1 MSTYLLRRLLG
12 MVAVLFV
19 MSFVIYGLI
28 GLMPGDPIDLM
39 VMSNPGMTAADA
51 DRLRALHGLD
61 QPLVTRYWHWLTAAL
76 HGDFGFSRV
85 FARPTLEIIGPALW
99 QTTKLVTLTL
109 VISSV
114 LSIALGVRAAIRPG
128 GRFDTVLSFLAFAGI
143 SMPTFWLALLLIL
156 VFAVWLGWLPAS
168 GMGPSDATGIW
179 AALQYLVLP
188 VTTLVIAQVGGITRY
203 ARSSMIETLRM
214 DFIRTAR
221 AKGAKERRVVF
232 RHALPNALTPVVT
245 VIGLRFGA
253 LFSGALIT
261 ETMFAQRGLGKTIY
275 DAILGN
281 DFNLAL
287 VALLFATFATL
298 VGNLLADLTYAWLDP
313 RISAT

>member
-1 MSTYLLRRLLG
+1 MTVFLLRRVFGMAVVLL
-12 MVAVLFV
+12 V
-19 MSFVIYGLI
+19 MSFVVYGLI

-39 VMSNPGMTAADA
+39 VMSNPGMTVADA

-61 QPLVTRYWHWLTAAL
+61 QPLIARYWRWLIAAL
-76 HGDFGFSRV
+76 SGDFGFSRV
-85 FARPTLEIIGPALW
+85 YARPVLDIIGPALW
-99 QTTKLVTLTL
+99 QTTKLVALTL
-109 VISSV
+109 VISS
-114 LSIALGVRAAIRPG
+114 LLAIALGIRSAIRPG
-128 GRFDTVLSFLAFAGI
+128 GRFDTLISFVSFAGI
-143 SMPTFWLALLLIL
+143 SIPSFWLALILIL
-156 VFAVWLGWLPAS
+156 TFAVGLGWLPAS
-168 GMGPSDATGIW
+168 GMGQPGEESFWNGAR
-179 AALQYLVLP
+179 YLILP
-188 VTTLVIAQVGGITRY
+188 VATLVIANLGGVTRY

-221 AKGAKERRVVF
+221 AKGARELRVVL
-232 RHALPNALTPVVT
+232 RHAFPNALTSVIT
-245 VIGLRFGA
+245 VIGVNFGT

-298 VGNLLADLTYAWLDP
+298 IGNLLADLAYAWLDP
-313 RISAT
+313 RISMT

>member
-1 MSTYLLRRLLG
+1 MIIYLMRRFAGMAVVLL
-12 MVAVLFV
+12 A
-19 MSFVIYGLI
+19 MSFIVYGLI

-51 DRLRALHGLD
+51 ERLRALHGLN
-61 QPLVTRYWHWLTAAL
+61 QPLVTRYWRWLTAAL
-76 HGDFGFSRV
+76 SGDFGFSRV
-85 FARPTLEIIGPALW
+85 YARPVLEIIGPALW
-99 QTTKLVTLTL
+99 QTTKLVAFTL

-114 LSIALGVRAAIRPG
+114 LAIVLGVRAALRPG
-128 GRFDTVLSFLAFAGI
+128 GRFDAAVSFISFAGI
-143 SMPTFWLALLLIL
+143 SLPSFWLALILIL
-156 VFAVWLGWLPAS
+156 TFAVWLGWLPAS
-168 GMGPSDATGIW
+168 GMGRAGEESFFSSVR
-179 AALQYLVLP
+179 YLVLP
-188 VTTLVIAQVGGITRY
+188 VTTLVIANVGGITRY

-221 AKGAKERRVVF
+221 AKGAREWRVIL
-232 RHALPNALTPVVT
+232 RHAFPNALTSVVT
-245 VIGLRFGA
+245 VIGLNFGA

-298 VGNLLADLTYAWLDP
+298 VGNLLADLAYAWLDP
-313 RISAT
+313 RISVT

>member
-1 MSTYLLRRLLG
+1 MIVFLLRRLIG
-12 MVAVLFV
+12 MAIVLLV

-61 QPLVTRYWHWLTAAL
+61 LPLITRYWHWLLAAL
-76 HGDFGFSRV
+76 SGDFGFSRIY
-85 FARPTLEIIGPALW
+85 ARPVLEIIAPALW
-99 QTTKLVTLTL
+99 QTTKLVALTL
-109 VISSV
+109 VISNAFAITLGV
-114 LSIALGVRAAIRPG
+114 LSAIRPG
-128 GRFDTVLSFLAFAGI
+128 GKFDTFMSFVSFAGI
-143 SMPTFWLALLLIL
+143 SIPSFWLALILIL
-156 VFAVWLGWLPAS
+156 IFAVWLGWLPAS
-168 GMGPSDATGIW
+168 GMGQLGTQSVWGSVR
-179 AALQYLVLP
+179 YLILP
-188 VTTLVIAQVGGITRY
+188 VATLVIANLGGMTRY

-214 DFIRTAR
+214 DFVRTAR
-221 AKGAKERRVVF
+221 AKGAREPRVVL
-232 RHALPNALTPVVT
+232 RHAFPNALTSVIT
-245 VIGLRFGA
+245 VLGVSFGT

-298 VGNLLADLTYAWLDP
+298 IGNLLADLVYAWLDP
-313 RISAT
+313 RISVI